1 MLTSVADLDSGAQNY
16 SQIAPTSGG
25 QANNLAPVSTDP
37 LTVIVPIAAAPQLEP
52 RVLSPCA
59 PVGGGGSQL
68 CQTQQVELRVPGV
81 PGIDQP
87 APTSGNRALWFF
99 NRGGL

>member
-1 MLTSVADLDSGAQNY
+1 LTTVADLDSGAKNY
-16 SQIAPTSGG
+16 SQIAPTSSG
-25 QANNLAPVSTDP
+25 QGSDAAPLSTDP
-37 LTVIVPIAAAPQLEP
+37 LTVIAPISPAPQLEP
-52 RVLSPCA
+52 RVLTPCA
-59 PVGGGGSQL
+59 PVGGGGGQL